1 MSFRKKKN
9 KNEKVYCKYCKYF
22 GEDRWEHKA
31 CSDPN
36 NIKYTDSYYKRKE
49 EKKFRPREL
58 NKDNNCL
65 GFKKSTIIT
74 KIYKY
79 LDKIT
84 FLWYSVY

>member
-22 GEDRWEHKA
+22 GEDRWEHRA

-36 NIKYTDSYYKRKE
+36 NIKYTDSYYRRKRE
-49 EKKFRPREL
+49 TKFNPSEL

-65 GFKKSTIIT
+65 RFKKSTIIT

-79 LDKIT
+79 VGDNG
-84 FLWYSVY
+84 